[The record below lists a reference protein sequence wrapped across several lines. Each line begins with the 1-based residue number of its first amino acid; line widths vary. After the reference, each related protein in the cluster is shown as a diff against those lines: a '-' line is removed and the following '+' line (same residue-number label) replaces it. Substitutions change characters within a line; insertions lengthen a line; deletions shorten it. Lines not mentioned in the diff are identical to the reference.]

1 MPVVTIVLPIPTTES
16 DGLVPSLPESPSA
29 DHDGL
34 PDRGKLSAA
43 SSEPRSGAGYVTVG
57 PSPETTRAGP
67 GASGITVTDSLAG
80 SMIVMTG
87 PVREPTQARA
97 VRLGDR
103 TAAGS
108 EPSGNGGSLKG
119 QESQD
124 LQLDSE

>member
-1 MPVVTIVLPIPTTES
+1 MTES

-43 SSEPRSGAGYVTVG
+43 SSEPRSGAGLPLG

-67 GASGITVTDSLAG
+67 GASGITVTDSG

-87 PVREPTQARA
+87 PVTEPTQARA
-97 VRLGDR
+97 VRLGDGGGR
-103 TAAGS
+103 VRAVRKRW
-108 EPSGNGGSLKG
+108 NFGSLNG
-119 QESQD
+119 QDRD

>member
-1 MPVVTIVLPIPTTES
+1 MMVCRIVGNWAPRP
-16 DGLVPSLPESPSA
+16 PSL
-29 DHDGL
+29 G
-34 PDRGKLSAA
+34 RAA
-43 SSEPRSGAGYVTVG
+43 PGRPGCQWDPARRRLAG
-57 PSPETTRAGP
+57 AGP

-108 EPSGNGGSLKG
+108 EPSGNGGSLNG